1 MASNGARRVG
11 VRIFYHT
18 SITCLG
24 LWLGVK
30 VMNINSFNV
39 CLEVIKAVENFLV
52 FSPAVFGL
60 PVSQYFFH
68 VFALHVHIRI

>member
-30 VMNINSFNV
+30 VMNIDAFNV
-39 CLEVIKAVENFLV
+39 GLEVIKAVEHFLV
-52 FSPAVFGL
+52 LPPAVLGL

-68 VFALHVHIRI
+68 VFALNVQIRI